1 MTLTESLLPKLSEWK
16 PAGDGRHSL
25 AAAVPE
31 AGWTVTL
38 TADKTDS
45 LSALV
50 WELTL
55 ARTGEAPDGFTLKGW
70 AEGVA
75 KRATGLLEPL
85 RVIEVDDPRGEA
97 LLRSDAP
104 AKKGGL
110 VAYYEVKLFG
120 TDRAVVRRFAALD
133 PRSEIAKQAKRGAG
147 DKPTES
153 GREQVAYAL
162 THEVLAK
169 LAGDISG

>member
-1 MTLTESLLPKLSEWK
+1 MTLTESLLPKLSEWR

-25 AAAVPE
+25 AVAIPE
-31 AGWTVTL
+31 AGWTANL
-38 TADKTDS
+38 TADRADS
-45 LSALV
+45 LSCLV

-55 ARTGEAPDGFTLKGW
+55 SRTGDAPEGFTLKGW

-85 RVIEVDDPRGEA
+85 RVLEVDEVRGEA
-97 LLRSDAP
+97 LLRSDSP

-110 VAYYEVKLFG
+110 LAYYEVKLFG
-120 TDRAVVRRFAALD
+120 TGRAIVRRFTGNRA
-133 PRSEIAKQAKRGAG
+133 
-147 DKPTES
+147 TS
-153 GREQVAYAL
+153 GREQVAFAL

-169 LAGDISG
+169 LAGDVAG

>member
-1 MTLTESLLPKLSEWK
+1 MTLTESLLPKLSEWR

-31 AGWTVTL
+31 AGWVVQL
-38 TADKTDS
+38 TADKADS
-45 LSALV
+45 LSCLV

-55 ARTGEAPDGFTLKGW
+55 SRTSEAPEGFALRAW

-85 RVIEVDDPRGEA
+85 RVLEVDAVRGEA
-97 LLRSDAP
+97 LLRSDSP
-104 AKKGGL
+104 AKKGAA

-120 TDRAVVRRFAALD
+120 TDRAVVRRFAAS
-133 PRSEIAKQAKRGAG
+133 R
-147 DKPTES
+147 TES
-153 GREQVAYAL
+153 GRDQVAYAL

-169 LAGDISG
+169 LVGDIAG

>member
-16 PAGDGRHSL
+16 PAGAGRHSWS
-25 AAAVPE
+25 AAIPE
-31 AGWTVTL
+31 AGWTVHL
-38 TADKTDS
+38 SADKADT
-45 LSALV
+45 LSCLV

-55 ARTGEAPDGFTLKGW
+55 ARTGTAPEGLTLRGW

-85 RVIEVDDPRGEA
+85 RLLEVDEARGEA

-104 AKKGGL
+104 AKKGGS
-110 VAYYEVKLFG
+110 VAYYEVRLFG
-120 TDRAVVRRFAALD
+120 VARAEVRRFAAD
-133 PRSEIAKQAKRGAG
+133 RTQ
-147 DKPTES
+147 S
-153 GREQVAYAL
+153 GREQIAFAL

-169 LAGDISG
+169 LAGDIAG